1 MEIKLQSPNTKFLP
15 LFLLFVVFNIAPL
28 AIVSTKFVEFS
39 KLNSSINELIF
50 IISLFLLVY
59 GINYLIGSFYFS
71 GQGEEL
77 KSEVIQSILHLFS
90 ITRTA
95 CVLILIII
103 LVYTL
108 TLKTN
113 LLLIILLGLEVTIF
127 MIHFIIK
134 RIKSH

>member
-1 MEIKLQSPNTKFLP
+1 MEIKIKSPNAKFLP

-28 AIVSTKFVEFS
+28 AIVSTKFIEYS

-50 IISLFLLVY
+50 IISLFILVY
-59 GINYLIGSFYFS
+59 GINYLIGSYYFS
-71 GQGEEL
+71 GQGEGL

-95 CVLILIII
+95 CVIILIII

-113 LLLIILLGLEVTIF
+113 ILLMILLGLEVTIF
-127 MIHFIIK
+127 IIHFIIK
-134 RIKSH
+134 TIKSH